1 MKIVKKFLF
10 GIYFC
15 LISLTVVLFLQIG
28 FYTIS
33 LPDNFYREENSL
45 DSFGLAA
52 YPAVTVKNTAIES
65 VAVSAGVKKSYE
77 MTLMLYGIIPIKNV
91 TVRQAETPMLMPS
104 GEAFGLKMMTDGV
117 MVTDYG
123 SVEGE
128 NCFRSPAKEGGIL
141 AGDVIISVNGV
152 KTETAGQLSEAV
164 QKNQSKTEIVLL
176 RGEEKITVYL
186 TPERSVNDGIYKLGI
201 WTRDSCAGIGTLT
214 YYDRKNCS
222 YGGLGHSVCDAD
234 TGALLPL
241 SYGETVPV
249 CVNSV
254 VKGVNGRPG
263 ELCGTFMSASANGS
277 ILLNTDCGVFG
288 YSAGIPERRELPM
301 AFKQEIEIGKASIL
315 TTLNGMTPKS
325 YDIVI
330 EKVDYNSSSAVK
342 NMIIRIDDEELL
354 QKTGGIVQGMSGSPI
369 IQNGKLVGAVTHVF
383 VNDIS
388 RGYAVFAEN
397 MYEISSKLKAEND
410 YDFAA

>member
-214 YYDRKNCS
+214 YYDRRNCS

-288 YSAGIPERRELPM
+288 YSAGIPEKRELPM

-315 TTLNGMTPKS
+315 TTLNGMTPES

>member
-1 MKIVKKFLF
+1 MKILKKFLF

-28 FYTIS
+28 FYTVS
-33 LPDNFYREENSL
+33 LPDNFYRKENDF
-45 DSFGLAA
+45 DSFGLGA
-52 YPAVTVKNTAIES
+52 YPAVTVKNTSAES
-65 VAVSAGVKKSYE
+65 LAVSVGVKKSYE

-91 TVRQAETPMLMPS
+91 TVRQVKTPELIPS

-123 SVEGE
+123 SVEGA

-141 AGDVIISVNGV
+141 TGDVIISVNGI
-152 KTETAGQLSEAV
+152 KTETAAGLSEAV
-164 QKNQSKTEIVLL
+164 QKNAKKTEVVLL
-176 RGEEKITVYL
+176 RGEEKLTLYL
-186 TPERSVNDGIYKLGI
+186 TPEKSVSDGIYKLGI

-214 YYDRKNCS
+214 YYDRKNSS

-254 VKGVNGRPG
+254 IKGVNGRPG

-288 YSAGIPERRELPM
+288 YSASIPDKRELPM

-315 TTLNGMTPKS
+315 TTVNGMTPES
-325 YDIVI
+325 YGIVI

-342 NMIIRIDDEELL
+342 NMVIRIEDEKLL

-397 MYEISSKLKAEND
+397 MYEISSRLKAEEN
-410 YDFAA
+410 YGAAA

>member
-91 TVRQAETPMLMPS
+91 TVRQTETPILMPS

-288 YSAGIPERRELPM
+288 YSAGIPEKRELPM

-315 TTLNGMTPKS
+315 TTLNGMTPES

>member
-91 TVRQAETPMLMPS
+91 TVRQAETPILMPS

-288 YSAGIPERRELPM
+288 YSAGIPEKRELPM

-315 TTLNGMTPKS
+315 TTLNGMTPES

>member
-1 MKIVKKFLF
+1 MKILKKFLF

-28 FYTIS
+28 FYTAA
-33 LPDNFYREENSL
+33 LPDNFYRDENGFG
-45 DSFGLAA
+45 SFGLGAC
-52 YPAVTVKNTAIES
+52 PAVTVKNAVGES
-65 VAVSAGVKKSYE
+65 VAVSSGGKASQK
-77 MTLMLYGIIPIKNV
+77 MTLMLYGVIPIKNV
-91 TVRQAETPMLMPS
+91 TVRRTETPSLIPS

-128 NCFRSPAKEGGIL
+128 ERLRSPAREGGIL
-141 AGDVIISVNGV
+141 TGDVIISVNGV
-152 KTETAGQLSEAV
+152 KTDTAAQLSEAV
-164 QKNQSKTEIVLL
+164 QKNGSRTEIVLL
-176 RGEEKITVYL
+176 REGERLTLTV
-186 TPERSVNDGIYKLGI
+186 TPERSVSDKTYKLGI

-214 YYDRKNCS
+214 YYDGKNGS

-234 TGALLPL
+234 TGTLLPL

-263 ELCGTFMSASANGS
+263 ELCGTFMSASASGS

-288 YSAGIPERRELPM
+288 YSRSIPEKRALPM

-325 YDIVI
+325 YGIII

-342 NMIIRIDDEELL
+342 NMVIRIDDEELL
-354 QKTGGIVQGMSGSPI
+354 QKAGGIVQGMSGSPI
-369 IQNGKLVGAVTHVF
+369 IQNGKIVGAVTHVF

-388 RGYAVFAEN
+388 RGYAVFVEN
-397 MYEISSKLKAEND
+397 MYDISSGLKKETNLD
-410 YDFAA
+410 EAA